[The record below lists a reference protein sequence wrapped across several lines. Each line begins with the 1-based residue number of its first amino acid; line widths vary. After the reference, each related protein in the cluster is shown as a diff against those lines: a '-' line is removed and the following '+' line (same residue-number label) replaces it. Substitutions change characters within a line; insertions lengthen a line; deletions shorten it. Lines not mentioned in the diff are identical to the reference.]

1 MAHKRESP
9 DHNHRVSF
17 SRSFFLRCL
26 SFLGFF
32 FALTGVLLR
41 NPTSTTSY
49 YTLFYCTLL
58 TPIFFYD
65 FFLRFFVSS
74 AEKKRGGGVGWRRIY
89 GGAFSF
95 STKLSSA
102 TKKLDGDKTTHSQKK
117 SHSKLQGR
125 KTRPNIFLGCLI
137 FISPFIFQREC
148 SSCNVLLF
156 EMNSYSF

>member
-1 MAHKRESP
+1 MRSP
-9 DHNHRVSF
+9 ACCCGIQPQPPATTPFSTAPSLPRFSF
-17 SRSFFLRCL
+17 
-26 SFLGFF
+26 
-32 FALTGVLLR
+32 T
-41 NPTSTTSY
+41 
-49 YTLFYCTLL
+49 
-58 TPIFFYD
+58 IFFYD
-65 FFLRFFVSS
+65 FSFPRP
-74 AEKKRGGGVGWRRIY
+74 KRKGGGVGWRRIY